1 MKISNLVFNI
11 KVFMYKLH
19 GFTYNQGF
27 NVFFYHTS
35 HSAVSNSG
43 HAVPGTEMNS
53 GVHRVSFDLG
63 ERALENLCCRPSNLI
78 LRLHQIGQQTQT
90 LGDAGVAK
98 RPTHAW
104 RLVTVTSEFKFF
116 FFKT

>member
-1 MKISNLVFNI
+1 MYFSTIQAILQCLTQDTQYLVQ
-11 KVFMYKLH
+11 KLTLE
-19 GFTYNQGF
+19 FT
-27 NVFFYHTS
+27 
-35 HSAVSNSG
+35 VS
-43 HAVPGTEMNS
+43 V
-53 GVHRVSFDLG
+53 FDLG

-104 RLVTVTSEFKFF
+104 RLVTVTSGFKI
-116 FFKT
+116 FFKTINSVVRSITCPWLLEDGSCCKGA